1 LCFID
6 EISLVLHRFVF
17 GVDMAA
23 NGLATG
29 NPGIIGTFNTAYA
42 ANTEIGDKPVVVI
55 SNT

>member
-1 LCFID
+1 
-6 EISLVLHRFVF
+6 
-17 GVDMAA
+17 MAA